1 MFNKTYLKLAGLY
14 LTVFMIISLFFSI
27 SLYQISLQDVQS
39 EMRWRS
45 NRFGRIMTDQSIPQ
59 NFRDQYI
66 LDIGNHYQEA
76 KEQIIGRLI
85 LINIFVLIAGG
96 VLSYLL
102 AKWTLRP
109 IEQAHM
115 SLEQFTADASH
126 ELRTPIAAMQ
136 TEIEVALMDSK
147 LTVKEAKN
155 QLNSNLEELA
165 KMTALTDRLLKLA
178 RINDGTILPLQDIRA
193 FSVVEDSI
201 ARVIK
206 LAKAKNIN
214 INNNINKKLLIFGD
228 YSSLEELFLILL
240 ENAIKYSKENKSI
253 SVDSHKIG
261 KKVTISVTDQGVG
274 INNADISKIFD
285 RFYRSDSSRTKNA
298 NSGFGLGLS
307 IARNIAKIN
316 NAKLSVKSTVGVGSV
331 FSLDIESNHS
341 NTK

>member
-126 ELRTPIAAMQ
+126 ELRTPISAMQ
-136 TEIEVALMDSK
+136 TEIEVTLMDSK
-147 LTVKEAKN
+147 LTIKEAKN

-228 YSSLEELFLILL
+228 QSSLEELFVILL

-261 KKVTISVTDQGVG
+261 KKVTMSVTDQGVG
-274 INNADISKIFD
+274 INSADISKIFD

-331 FSLDIESNHS
+331 FSLDIESNNN